1 MQPTLADQRLVR
13 HPKSIDAMAARL
25 KLTRAALG
33 LSQAELCRRA
43 DLSRNTYNQW
53 ERGHGRPDV
62 HYAMRLCEAFGI
74 TLDWIYRG
82 EIFGLPTAVA
92 EMALR
97 SPYHQFAS
105 RSSSAAGHALTV
117 GAHA

>member
-1 MQPTLADQRLVR
+1 
-13 HPKSIDAMAARL
+13 MAARL
-25 KLTRAALG
+25 KLTRLALG

-62 HYAMRLCEAFGI
+62 HYVIRLCETFRL

-82 EIFGLPTAVA
+82 EMQGLPPSLAETVLQTARELHS
-92 EMALR
+92 EM
-97 SPYHQFAS
+97 H
-105 RSSSAAGHALTV
+105 AGGPLELVSVHA
-117 GAHA
+117 